1 MVLLIC
7 RIEEAFYKKAL
18 QYYSSQI
25 QTVKSHKEMLNK
37 QLHQLLLI
45 RHQFKVA
52 FYTEMKQDT
61 HGALK

>member
-1 MVLLIC
+1 MVVLLC

-25 QTVKSHKEMLNK
+25 QTVRSHKEMLSK
-37 QLHQLLLI
+37 QLHHLLLI
-45 RHQFKVA
+45 RHQFKIA

-61 HGALK
+61 YGALK

>member
-25 QTVKSHKEMLNK
+25 QTVKSHKEMLSK

-52 FYTEMKQDT
+52 FYTEMKQDA
-61 HGALK
+61 HAALK